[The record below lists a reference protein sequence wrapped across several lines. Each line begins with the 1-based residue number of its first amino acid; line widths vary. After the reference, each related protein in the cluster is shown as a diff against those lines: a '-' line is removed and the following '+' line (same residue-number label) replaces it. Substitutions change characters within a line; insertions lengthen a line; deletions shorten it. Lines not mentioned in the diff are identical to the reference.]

1 MNPDVESAPANA
13 DSFVASC
20 AVAVLLAITFT
31 FAFAFAVSPASA
43 SIIEGGKGLVFGA
56 NYSYSLKAP
65 KGWML
70 DNESAVPQGVHA
82 VFYPKGSQ
90 WDDSVIVAHARSR
103 PRTDTVNTADE
114 AAEFLVKDF
123 RANGSPN
130 YAGKRIK
137 TIKTNAGKEAVIYHF
152 TGDQWGN
159 SEAVA
164 YFVQELTINF
174 VVLSSR
180 DRKTFVRSLPAFD
193 ALAKSY
199 VFLGERP
206 SAVKATGGKSTSAAE
221 NPAR

>member
-1 MNPDVESAPANA
+1 MTPDVETAASDAHSRAA
-13 DSFVASC
+13 SHIVAT
-20 AVAVLLAITFT
+20 LLMIV
-31 FAFAFAVSPASA
+31 FAFGFVVSAASA
-43 SIIEGGKGLVFGA
+43 SIIEGGKGLVFGT

-70 DNESAVPQGVHA
+70 DNESAVQQGVHA

-90 WDDSVIVAHARSR
+90 WDDSVIVAYARSR

-114 AAEFLVKDF
+114 AAEYLIKDF
-123 RANGSPN
+123 RANGNPN

-137 TIKTNAGKEAVIYHF
+137 TIKTDAGREAVIYHF
-152 TGDQWGN
+152 TGDQWSN

-164 YFVQELTINF
+164 YFVEALTINF

-180 DRKTFVRSLPAFD
+180 DRKTFARSLPAFD

-199 VFLGERP
+199 RFMGERAP
-206 SAVKATGGKSTSAAE
+206 AIDKTGGKSTPAAE
-221 NPAR
+221 KTIP

>member
-1 MNPDVESAPANA
+1 MTPDDETAAS
-13 DSFVASC
+13 DTHSFVASYI
-20 AVAVLLAITFT
+20 VATLLTFVFT
-31 FAFAFAVSPASA
+31 FAFAVSAASA
-43 SIIEGGKGLVFGA
+43 SIIEGGKGLVFGT
-56 NYSYSLKAP
+56 NYAYSLKAP

-70 DNESAVPQGVHA
+70 DNESAVQQGVHA

-90 WDDSVIVAHARSR
+90 WDDSVIVAYARSR

-137 TIKTNAGKEAVIYHF
+137 TIKTGAGKEAVIYHF

-164 YFVQELTINF
+164 YFVEELTINF
-174 VVLSSR
+174 IVLNSR

-199 VFLGERP
+199 VFMGERP
-206 SAVKATGGKSTSAAE
+206 PAVNATAGKSTPAPDKAA
-221 NPAR
+221 R